1 MKLFKY
7 RILYRN
13 EAMNQ
18 VDDFFKLTYD
28 QRRIFY
34 DNGEWLPF
42 DILVDKNQ
50 EVKTSFSMRLTYPFF
65 MVIVLLMIIFSPIYY
80 ICTGKWAY
88 EYKQKPFSWIW
99 EWGKKL
105 EFF

>member
-1 MKLFKY
+1 MKLFNY

-13 EAMNQ
+13 EAMHQ

-50 EVKTSFSMRLTYPFF
+50 KVKTSFLMRLTYPFF
-65 MVIVLLMIIFSPIYY
+65 MLIVLLMIIFSPLYY

-88 EYKQKPFSWIW
+88 EYKEKPFSWICQ
-99 EWGKKL
+99 WGKKL
-105 EFF
+105 EVF